1 LKGIVKDRI
10 RALTGRLRIEGGLL
24 KVVLG
29 IERILESGLED
40 RRVN

>member
-10 RALTGRLRIEGGLL
+10 RTLTRWLRIEGGLL

-29 IERILESGLED
+29 IERILESGTGEWEG
-40 RRVN
+40 N